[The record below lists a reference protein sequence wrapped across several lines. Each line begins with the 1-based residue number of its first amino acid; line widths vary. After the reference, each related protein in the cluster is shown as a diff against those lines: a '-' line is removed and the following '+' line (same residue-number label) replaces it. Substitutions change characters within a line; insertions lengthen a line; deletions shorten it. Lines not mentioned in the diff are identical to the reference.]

1 MTLLLSLVRLSKYE
15 LAMSRSKGTNIHF
28 CRTAIPKL
36 AVVLA
41 SKIQLRRLKMSIKYV
56 VIGANFDFCPES
68 RIKKAVLIINR
79 IIKFSTLAEIA

>member
-1 MTLLLSLVRLSKYE
+1 MTLLLSLDRLSKYE

-56 VIGANFDFCPES
+56 VIGANFDLRPES

-79 IIKFSTLAEIA
+79 IIKFSTLAKIA